1 MEGEELARL
10 TGAHDDRATAQLDP
24 AELRALLGR
33 EPPVPPAPLVDAPIG
48 TGAMPRTP
56 TLAAVEA
63 LVEPTVEVAT
73 DARVEST
80 VEVAARAA
88 VAAEAAGLRPAAPAS
103 RVPWGPLIAVIVA
116 AAALVAVLVLR

>member
-1 MEGEELARL
+1 MRRRNEKTTKQMEGEELARL

-73 DARVEST
+73 
-80 VEVAARAA
+80 
-88 VAAEAAGLRPAAPAS
+88 EAAAPRPAAPPS